1 MTVWPETLWPGQFCQ
16 NDALARVTDWPVTLW
31 PETLWPETLW
41 PERHFGQR
49 HFGCRDSLASD
60 ILASD
65 TWAGDTLA
73 RGLALLVFKECCG
86 IVWDFLRMS
95 WEFLW
100 NFVTLSLG
108 GCWGHLKLRL
118 RLNLKN
124 KGQISKHS
132 EYTDNFKSNLTCI
145 FLSVRAK
152 LKNPLCPRRLCM
164 LIFLCFL
171 GFQLKSTQ

>member
-31 PETLWPETLW
+31 PETLWPE
-41 PERHFGQR
+41 R

-100 NFVTLSLG
+100 NF
-108 GCWGHLKLRL
+108 WGRHE
-118 RLNLKN
+118 
-124 KGQISKHS
+124 QI
-132 EYTDNFKSNLTCI
+132 
-145 FLSVRAK
+145 
-152 LKNPLCPRRLCM
+152 
-164 LIFLCFL
+164 
-171 GFQLKSTQ
+171 